1 MGTKQLDF
9 QEPIDLSR
17 FDEEYAKTTPSGPA
31 KEPSAYEVPDGAY
44 STTVEDAFLTK
55 TRNTGNPMLVW
66 RLRIT
71 SGAETGRTLTKTRV
85 ITEKTLPF
93 LREDLNRIG
102 VDVGRLSEL
111 NGRLREM
118 LDREVPVF
126 KKTKDGWPEV
136 SFCRRSPAS
145 GDGKPAPEVDDDLP
159 F

>member
-1 MGTKQLDF
+1 
-9 QEPIDLSR
+9 
-17 FDEEYAKTTPSGPA
+17 
-31 KEPSAYEVPDGAY
+31 
-44 STTVEDAFLTK
+44 
-55 TRNTGNPMLVW
+55 
-66 RLRIT
+66 
-71 SGAETGRTLTKTRV
+71 
-85 ITEKTLPF
+85 
-93 LREDLNRIG
+93 